1 LAEFVK
7 RGDIITVSAR
17 GDYGKP
23 RPGVI
28 VQSDLISSTDSV
40 LVALITSSLTYAP
53 LLRLTIEP
61 NPENKL
67 KVKSQVMI
75 DKILAFPRSKC
86 GKVIGRLNNIDLL
99 ALNQL
104 LSVIFGLAD

>member
-1 LAEFVK
+1 MK

-40 LVALITSSLTYAP
+40 LVALITSGSTYAP
-53 LLRLTIEP
+53 LLRLSLEP
-61 NPENKL
+61 SSENKL
-67 KVKSQVMI
+67 KVTSQIMI
-75 DKILAFPRSKC
+75 DKILAFPAVNVEKS
-86 GKVIGRLNNIDLL
+86 
-99 ALNQL
+99 
-104 LSVIFGLAD
+104 

>member
-1 LAEFVK
+1 VK

-28 VQSDLISSTDSV
+28 VQSDLISITDSV

-53 LLRLTIEP
+53 LLRLNLEP
-61 NPENKL
+61 SPENKL
-67 KVKSQVMI
+67 KVTSQIMM

-86 GKVIGRLNNIDLL
+86 GKIIGRLSDSEILT
-99 ALNQL
+99 LNQL

>member
-1 LAEFVK
+1 MAEFVK
-7 RGDIITVSAR
+7 RGDIIIVSAR

-53 LLRLTIEP
+53 LLRFAIEP

-67 KVKSQVMI
+67 KV
-75 DKILAFPRSKC
+75 RS
-86 GKVIGRLNNIDLL
+86 R
-99 ALNQL
+99 
-104 LSVIFGLAD
+104 

>member
-1 LAEFVK
+1 MK

-17 GDYGKP
+17 SDYGKP

-28 VQSDLISSTDSV
+28 VQSDLISNTDSV
-40 LVALITSSLTYAP
+40 LVALVTSSFTYAP

-67 KVKSQVMI
+67 KVTSQIMI
-75 DKILAFPRSKC
+75 DKILAFPRKKC
-86 GKVIGRLNNIDLL
+86 GKIIGRLNNTELL
-99 ALNQL
+99 ALGQL

>member
-1 LAEFVK
+1 MK

-28 VQSDLISSTDSV
+28 VQSDLINSIDSV
-40 LVALITSSLTYAP
+40 LVALITSSLTDAP
-53 LLRLTIEP
+53 LLRLTVEP

-67 KVKSQVMI
+67 KVTSQVMI
-75 DKILAFPRSKC
+75 DKILAFPRRKC
-86 GKVIGRLNNIDLL
+86 GKAIGRLNDSELL
-99 ALNQL
+99 ILNQL
-104 LSVIFGLAD
+104 LSVIFGIAD

>member
-1 LAEFVK
+1 VK

-28 VQSDLISSTDSV
+28 VQSDLISNTDSV

-53 LLRLTIEP
+53 LLRLTVEP

-67 KVKSQVMI
+67 KTRSQIMI
-75 DKILAFPRSKC
+75 DKILAFPRQKC
-86 GKVIGRLNNIDLL
+86 GKVIGQLNNSELL
-99 ALNQL
+99 ALSQL

>member
-1 LAEFVK
+1 MK

-28 VQSDLISSTDSV
+28 VQSDLISNTDSV

-53 LLRLTIEP
+53 LLRLTVEP

-67 KVKSQVMI
+67 KTRSQIMI
-75 DKILAFPRSKC
+75 DKILAFPRQKC
-86 GKVIGRLNNIDLL
+86 GKVIGQLNNSELL
-99 ALNQL
+99 ALSQL